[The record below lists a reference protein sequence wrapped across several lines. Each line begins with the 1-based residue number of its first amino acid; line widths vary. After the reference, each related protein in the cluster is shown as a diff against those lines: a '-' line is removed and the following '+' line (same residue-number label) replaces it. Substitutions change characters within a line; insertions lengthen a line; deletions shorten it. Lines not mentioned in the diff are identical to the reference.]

1 MNHLTNLYKHKCEQ
15 LHEQIYN
22 LQRILNE
29 LYNGNHIPPSLG
41 NGEPYIDPR
50 FNYIQDNTPFD
61 RVPGTR
67 TPTLLKKP
75 KPYIYTN
82 TQQGRRPPGY
92 LDRNPNIILPINP
105 NTLPVIPRPGLG
117 GTIINDPGYATTPV
131 PIGQRPPNNPIV
143 PVGSSEWHAWFLEA
157 GHWSGANPHPYG
169 SVEWIEWEMRP
180 HPDSHYGIKKKSLN
194 SNTQGVN
201 EAMVLDPQIVPPGPP
216 IRLPRSTTFNQDLG
230 VERPSDRP
238 GPDGPVKPPKKPNRY
253 IRPLSDWEQKSLEHF
268 YNHQYGGRNRYPY
281 FNMEDLADNNPIP
294 PNWTS
299 PALPGMSPPPCK
311 YPLGSIQWRI
321 WVRQAGHWHSENP
334 FTYDTPLWYMFEQT
348 QEMYPN
354 RPVQPD
360 DFTL

>member
-22 LQRILNE
+22 LQRMLNE
-29 LYNGNHIPPSLG
+29 LYDRNHIPPSLG

-216 IRLPRSTTFNQDLG
+216 VRLPRPTTFNQDLG
-230 VERPSDRP
+230 FERPSDRP

-311 YPLGSIQWRI
+311 YPLGSLQWRI